1 MPSGQFYVV
10 DQPELSF
17 TANYRLDRV
26 NDKPFVSRMVLE
38 IQKQSQPTDAFD
50 AISIGHEVTFVSSSG
65 EAQRMV
71 LVSDTDDELVFSSR
85 G

>member
-10 DQPELSF
+10 DQPELNF
-17 TANYRLDRV
+17 TASYRLDTV
-26 NDKPFVSRMVLE
+26 NDKPFPSRMVLE

-71 LVSDTDDELVFSSR
+71 LVSNTDEQLVFSSR
-85 G
+85 D

>member
-1 MPSGQFYVV
+1 MPSGQFYVI

-17 TANYRLDRV
+17 TANYHLDTV
-26 NDKPFVSRMVLE
+26 NDKPFPSRLVLE
-38 IQKQSQPTDAFD
+38 IQKSVQPTDAF
-50 AISIGHEVTFVSSSG
+50 AAFSIGHEVTFVSSSG

-71 LVSDTDDELVFSSR
+71 LISDTPDELVFSSR

>member
-17 TANYRLDRV
+17 TANYRLDKV
-26 NDKPFVSRMVLE
+26 NDKSFASRMVLE

-71 LVSDTDDELVFSSR
+71 LVSDTADELVFSSR